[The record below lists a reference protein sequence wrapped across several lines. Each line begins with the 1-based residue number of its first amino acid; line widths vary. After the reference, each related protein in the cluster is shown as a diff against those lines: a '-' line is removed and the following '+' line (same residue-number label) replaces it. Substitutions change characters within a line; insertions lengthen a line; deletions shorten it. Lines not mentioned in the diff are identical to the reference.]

1 MTNMD
6 DGLRTLSLTGLLNL
20 YSTILAEL
28 VRRNACRSTNNPVA
42 DIAELLVVEALSL
55 TPAAKSTKGYDAVD
69 ISGKRY
75 EIKGRRCT
83 ADNPSRM
90 LSAIRD
96 CDAGH
101 FDYLAGVLFREDFSF
116 AKACLVPFDVVVRRS
131 TYRKHVNAHIF
142 ELKDEL
148 WSTTGVIDISMQIA
162 AALVRLDATPT
173 EPMPGSS

>member
-1 MTNMD
+1 MD
-6 DGLRTLSLTGLLNL
+6 GDFRTLSLTGVLNL
-20 YSTILAEL
+20 YSEILREL
-28 VRRNACRSTNNPVA
+28 VRRKACRSTNNPVA
-42 DIAELLVVEALSL
+42 DIAELLVVEALDL

-69 ISGKRY
+69 LSGKRY
-75 EIKGRRCT
+75 EIKGRRLT

-116 AKACLVPFDVVVRRS
+116 AKACLVPFDVVLRRS
-131 TYRKHVNAHIF
+131 TYRKNVNAHIF

-148 WSTTGVIDISMQIA
+148 WNTTGVVDISMQIA
-162 AALVRLDATPT
+162 DALVRLDASLTGP
-173 EPMPGSS
+173 PPHSIP